1 MSGTV
6 TPTSQPFAEAIAFLA
21 NKLGRNLPSRTW
33 TDTYGRVNSVGF
45 AVAGAT
51 RDALLVDMGEA
62 VLRAMQSG
70 STPKEFQVDFEA
82 IAARYQWA
90 YKGKPAWRAATI
102 LNTNLRSAYAAGKW
116 QQAQQTKARRPYLRY
131 SAVMDN
137 RTRRLHREWHGT
149 VLPVDHPWWKTHFPP
164 NGWGCRCTVMSL
176 NERDLKRYGWK
187 VSDPAPDVGLIPQQ
201 VDPQRGVGIK
211 AVPAGI
217 DPGFEHNPGAVLE
230 APLLPQLADDLDQG
244 FVAPIA
250 RAAAARELARR
261 GAAFAP
267 PPPPDLPKLPPAR
280 PVDRARLLPPEI
292 SDQAA
297 IDAFMAEF
305 GATVERPAA
314 IDDRAGGRLL
324 IGPQMFNTPA
334 GVPKLARGMRKPYL
348 LLLADMLRDPDEVW
362 VALDVDDAGRV
373 FVRRRTL
380 GLFTLEGDAGEGDAG
395 DGGDMGGLAVF
406 EWGSNRLWTAR
417 TIFAPKADQPQ
428 ADAEAYLDS
437 RARFGVRLYARE
449 G

>member
-6 TPTSQPFAEAIAFLA
+6 SPTSQPFAEAISFLA
-21 NKLGRNLPSRTW
+21 NKLGRTLPSRTW
-33 TDTYGRVNSVGF
+33 SDTYGRINSVGF

-62 VLRAMQSG
+62 VLRAMQNG
-70 STPKEFQVDFEA
+70 STPKEFQVEFEA
-82 IAARYQWA
+82 IAARYDWA
-90 YKGKPAWRAATI
+90 YKGKSAWRAATI

-137 RTRRLHREWHGT
+137 RTRRLHREWHDT
-149 VLPVDHPWWKTHFPP
+149 VLPVDHLWWKTHYPP

-176 NERDLKRYGWK
+176 SERDLARYKLK
-187 VSDPAPDVGLIPQQ
+187 VTDPAPDVGLIPQQ
-201 VDPQRGVGIK
+201 VDPRRGLGIK

-230 APLLPQLADDLDQG
+230 SPFLPQLADDLDQG

-250 RAAAARELARR
+250 RAAAARELAQR
-261 GAAFAP
+261 GAAFTP
-267 PPPPDLPKLPPAR
+267 PSPPELPKLPPAR
-280 PVDRARLLPPEI
+280 RVDPARLLPPEI

-297 IDAFMAEF
+297 IDAFLGEF
-305 GATVERPAA
+305 GATADKPTA

-324 IGPQMFNTPA
+324 IGPQTFQSPT
-334 GVPKLARGMRKPYL
+334 GVSKLARGMRKPYL

-362 VALDVDDAGRV
+362 VALDVDEAGRV
-373 FVRRRTL
+373 FVRRRIL
-380 GLFTLEGDAGEGDAG
+380 GLFSLGGEEGEGRE
-395 DGGDMGGLAVF
+395 MGGLAAF

-417 TIFAPKADQPQ
+417 TVFSPKADRPH
-428 ADAEAYLDS
+428 ADVERYLDD
-437 RARFGVRLYARE
+437 RARFGVRLYARLE
-449 G
+449 S